1 MATAYSWDL
10 SKGEDRDEAVRRL
23 LRTALESG
31 AVDAVLVP
39 TEGPGRTGIVN
50 MFTTSAD
57 DLDAVAP
64 FARAMAQF
72 GPQDLVRLTEPGG
85 DPIKIAAVLK
95 PCESRAVVEL
105 AKLKQIEM
113 ENVVLLS
120 PDCEGT
126 VELKEYSQVADGVAV
141 PRRQACDICR
151 SRVAMDP
158 VHVGLGTL
166 GVKDG
171 SVMLIANGEGGQAFA
186 EAVGAKASELTDA
199 RKKAMKEAIDDG
211 EAAWDKQEAASRE
224 KYSDISAL
232 LAELSP
238 CIKCMNC
245 QNVCP
250 VCYCKECLLET
261 DAFNPTAGS
270 LADKARR
277 RGSLRMPVETVEFH
291 LVRMA
296 HVMTACVM
304 CGQCQS
310 ACPSDI
316 PLVEMYA
323 GINRRIQDLFDYQS
337 GRDLEEA
344 PPFTCFVETEGF
356 EVGSD

>member
-1 MATAYSWDL
+1 MATAFSWEQE
-10 SKGEDRDEAVRRL
+10 KGEDREEALRRL
-23 LRTALESG
+23 LRAALEKG
-31 AVDAVLVP
+31 VVDGVLVP
-39 TEGPGRTGIVN
+39 AEGPGRTGIVN
-50 MFTTSAD
+50 MFTTSPGD
-57 DLDAVAP
+57 MDASKP
-64 FARAMAQF
+64 LARAMAQF

-85 DPIKIAAVLK
+85 NPIRIAAVLK

-113 ENVVLLS
+113 EHVVLLA

-126 VELKEYSQVADGVAV
+126 VNLKEYSQVADGVAV
-141 PRRQACDICR
+141 PRRMACDICR
-151 SRVAMDP
+151 SPVAMDP
-158 VHVGLGTL
+158 VDIGLGTF

-171 SVMLIANGEGGQAFA
+171 SIMLVANSDKGKEFA
-186 EAVGAKASELTDA
+186 ELLGAKATDLTDA
-199 RKKAMKEAIDDG
+199 RKKAMKEAIDKG
-211 EAAWDKQEAASRE
+211 EKAWDGQEAKTRE
-224 KYSDISAL
+224 KYADVSQL
-232 LAELSP
+232 LAALSP

-250 VCYCKECLLET
+250 VCYCKECLLHT

-304 CGQCQS
+304 CGQCES

-316 PLVEMYA
+316 PLVEIYA

-337 GRDLEEA
+337 GRDLDQA
-344 PPFTCFVETEGF
+344 PPFTCFYEHEGF
-356 EVGSD
+356 QVGSD

>member
-1 MATAYSWDL
+1 MVTSFSWKVE
-10 SKGEDRDEAVRRL
+10 KGEDRDEAMRRL
-23 LRTALESG
+23 LRTALEKDV
-31 AVDAVLVP
+31 VDAVLVP
-39 TEGPGRTGIVN
+39 AEGPSRTGVVN
-50 MFTTSAD
+50 MFTTAPE
-57 DLDAVAP
+57 DLDVAVP

-85 DPIKIAAVLK
+85 EPIRIAAVLK
-95 PCESRAVVEL
+95 PCESRSVVEL
-105 AKLKQIEM
+105 AKLKQIEL
-113 ENVVLLS
+113 EHVVLLS

-126 VELKEYSQVADGVAV
+126 VDLKEYSQVADGVAV
-141 PRRQACDICR
+141 PRRLACDICR

-158 VHVGLGTL
+158 VDVGLGTL

-171 SVMLIANGEGGQAFA
+171 SVMLIANTDSGQAFT
-186 EAVGAKASELTDA
+186 EAVGAKATELTDG
-199 RKKAMKEAIDDG
+199 RKKAMASAIEDG
-211 EAAWDKQEAASRE
+211 EKAWDKQEAASRE
-224 KYSDISAL
+224 KYSEISAL

-270 LADKARR
+270 LAEKAKR

-304 CGQCQS
+304 CGQCES

-316 PLVEMYA
+316 PLVEIYA

-344 PPFTCFVETEGF
+344 PPFTCFAETEGF
-356 EVGSD
+356 GVGSD

>member
-1 MATAYSWDL
+1 MATAFSWEVE
-10 SKGEDRDEAVRRL
+10 KGEDRNEAVRRL
-23 LRTALESG
+23 LRTALEQG
-31 AVDAVLVP
+31 TVDAVLVP
-39 TEGPGRTGIVN
+39 AEGPSRTGIVN
-50 MFTTSAD
+50 MFTTDPS
-57 DLDAVAP
+57 DLDVAVP
-64 FARAMAQF
+64 FAGAMAQF

-85 DPIKIAAVLK
+85 ENIRIAAVLK

-105 AKLKQIEM
+105 AKLNQIEL
-113 ENVVLLS
+113 EHVVLLA

-126 VELKEYSQVADGVAV
+126 VDLKEYSQVAEGVAV
-141 PRRQACDICR
+141 PRRMACDICR

-158 VHVGLGTL
+158 VDVSLGTL
-166 GVKDG
+166 GVKD
-171 SVMLIANGEGGQAFA
+171 STVMLVANSDAGQAFA
-186 EAVGAKASELTDA
+186 EGVGAKSTELTDA
-199 RKKAMKEAIDDG
+199 RKKAAKEAIEDG
-211 EAAWDKQEAASRE
+211 EKAWDKQEEKSRE
-224 KYSDISAL
+224 KYSDIGAL
-232 LAELSP
+232 LGELST

-250 VCYCKECLLET
+250 VCYCKECLLDT

-270 LADKARR
+270 LADKAKR
-277 RGSLRMPVETVEFH
+277 RGSLRMPVETVQFH
-291 LVRMA
+291 MTRMA

-323 GINRRIQDLFDYQS
+323 GINRRIQDLFDYQA

-356 EVGSD
+356 GVGSD

>member
-1 MATAYSWDL
+1 MATAFNWKL
-10 SKGEDRDEAVRRL
+10 EKGEDRDEAVRRL
-23 LRTALESG
+23 LRDALDAG

-39 TEGPGRTGIVN
+39 AEGPSRSGIMN
-50 MFTTSAD
+50 MFTTRPG
-57 DLDAVAP
+57 DLDVSVP

-85 DPIKIAAVLK
+85 GPIRIAAVLK

-105 AKLKQIEM
+105 AKLQQIDL

-120 PDCEGT
+120 PDCPGT
-126 VELKEYSQVADGVAV
+126 VELSEYSEVVDGQAV
-141 PRRQACDICR
+141 PVRLACKICR
-151 SRVAMDP
+151 FPTALDP
-158 VHVGLGTL
+158 VDVALGTL
-166 GVKDG
+166 GVTDD
-171 SVMLIANGEGGQAFA
+171 SVMLVANSESGKAFA
-186 EAVGAKASELTDA
+186 EAIGAKSTELTDS
-199 RKKAMKEAIDDG
+199 RKKAVSDALVNG
-211 EAAWDKQEAASRE
+211 EKAYDKQESASRE
-224 KYSDISAL
+224 KYSDIGAL

-250 VCYCKECLLET
+250 VCYCKECLLNT

-270 LADKARR
+270 LADKAKR
-277 RGSLRMPVETVEFH
+277 RGTLRMPVETVQFH

-310 ACPSDI
+310 ACPSNI

-323 GINRRIQDLFDYQS
+323 GINRRIQDQFDYGS
-337 GRDLEEA
+337 GRSLEEA
-344 PPFTCFVETEGF
+344 PPFTCFYEQEGF
-356 EVGSD
+356 EVVDD